1 MGHDNH
7 NIIVMGANHEDMAIA
22 VNRVVELTGGQVVVK
37 DGKVVAEVAYPVCGL
52 LSDLSAEEL
61 ADVKRGLNAAIHDMG
76 CPIAIPFMFLSF
88 ICLAAIPEF
97 AVTDHG
103 FIDVIGQKIVD
114 PILAIHE

>member
-1 MGHDNH
+1 
-7 NIIVMGANHEDMAIA
+7 
-22 VNRVVELTGGQVVVK
+22 
-37 DGKVVAEVAYPVCGL
+37 
-52 LSDLSAEEL
+52 
-61 ADVKRGLNAAIHDMG
+61 
-76 CPIAIPFMFLSF
+76 MFLSF